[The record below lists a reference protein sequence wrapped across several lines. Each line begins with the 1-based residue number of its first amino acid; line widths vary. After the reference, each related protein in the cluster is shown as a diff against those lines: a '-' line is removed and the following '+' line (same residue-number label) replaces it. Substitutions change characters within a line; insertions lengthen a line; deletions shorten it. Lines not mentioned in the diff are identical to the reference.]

1 MNLLFIDL
9 HCDALLPSGAGEF
22 GGGNTYSRSVL
33 DLISK
38 NKEICCFYI
47 TRKKSKELKDHFY
60 FSDNIRYFRIKI
72 GEYNFNDKDSLY
84 LYTEYTIKEISN
96 LLTKENFVP
105 DIIHSSYWP
114 SGLVALEIGKN
125 INAKQIHTVLS
136 NGKRKSI
143 ESGSYAIEKIRT
155 ESEQNIYNNSDYI
168 ICSSKSEYN
177 DINQLYSIP
186 HNKLI
191 LTGLDVNDAFRF
203 PAYFKDGSFS
213 LTNIG
218 NEKSYL
224 NMANST
230 NNFNDNCKWWNDGSF
245 LYFGRLHED
254 KGVLQII
261 QCWLELYKKLNDFP
275 SLWIVGGTPEQIYE
289 FRKKIKNL
297 QDLEIVEKNGKLIW
311 WGRLSSDGISTL
323 LLKSLV
329 VITHSRY
336 EAGGLMILESMAAAK
351 PVIATPN
358 GFANDCIKNW
368 RNGFIVNYNDTE
380 QLKLRM
386 MNFYCQPLLSSQ
398 LGNNARKTFL
408 EIDKKYDFRNK
419 HLSLYEIH
427 SSTENNS
434 KHINIIPYPLYELLP
449 SKEEVLTIF
458 YNIYSKNNLI
468 DAKKMS
474 IIATNDNISHLI
486 WKININDKEFYC
498 IRWKNHYD
506 TNSVCFKNDNF
517 HTSFEQYIENKGF
530 LEENNYQEK
539 YFDDANRL
547 IFINSNKFTLKK
559 LFNISEIE
567 FSKYRVN
574 KDVEKYT
581 YENILNEIKQMLM
594 IYNFLFKECGNYIK
608 NAIKIIEKNY
618 NQSSDFQLVA
628 KNIDETYILGEELV
642 FVNDL
647 LLADKNIF
655 NEKYRN
661 RYLTCLIKCHKLMI
675 KCILSG
681 NVCIEEF
688 SELLNELK

>member
-1 MNLLFIDL
+1 
-9 HCDALLPSGAGEF
+9 
-22 GGGNTYSRSVL
+22 
-33 DLISK
+33 
-38 NKEICCFYI
+38 
-47 TRKKSKELKDHFY
+47 
-60 FSDNIRYFRIKI
+60 
-72 GEYNFNDKDSLY
+72 
-84 LYTEYTIKEISN
+84 
-96 LLTKENFVP
+96 
-105 DIIHSSYWP
+105 
-114 SGLVALEIGKN
+114 
-125 INAKQIHTVLS
+125 
-136 NGKRKSI
+136 
-143 ESGSYAIEKIRT
+143 
-155 ESEQNIYNNSDYI
+155 
-168 ICSSKSEYN
+168 
-177 DINQLYSIP
+177 
-186 HNKLI
+186 
-191 LTGLDVNDAFRF
+191 
-203 PAYFKDGSFS
+203 
-213 LTNIG
+213 
-218 NEKSYL
+218 
-224 NMANST
+224 
-230 NNFNDNCKWWNDGSF
+230 
-245 LYFGRLHED
+245 
-254 KGVLQII
+254 
-261 QCWLELYKKLNDFP
+261 
-275 SLWIVGGTPEQIYE
+275 
-289 FRKKIKNL
+289 
-297 QDLEIVEKNGKLIW
+297 
-311 WGRLSSDGISTL
+311 
-323 LLKSLV
+323 
-329 VITHSRY
+329 
-336 EAGGLMILESMAAAK
+336 
-351 PVIATPN
+351 
-358 GFANDCIKNW
+358 
-368 RNGFIVNYNDTE
+368 
-380 QLKLRM
+380 

-474 IIATNDNISHLI
+474 IITTNDNISHLI

-506 TNSVCFKNDNF
+506 ANSVCFKKDNF

-530 LEENNYQEK
+530 LEKNNYQEK

-581 YENILNEIKQMLM
+581 YENILNEIKQMFM

-608 NAIKIIEKNY
+608 YAIKIIEKNY

-661 RYLTCLIKCHKLMI
+661 RYSTCLINCHKLMI

-681 NVCIEEF
+681 NVCIDEF